1 MGLIKPLPAQVAKIK
16 VVGVGGGGGN
26 TINHMSSQ
34 EQVGGVDL
42 LTINTDAQALLASQ
56 AKIKIQIGEK
66 LTRGLGAGGDPQVGK
81 QAAEESREKIK
92 KVLEGTD
99 MVFITGG
106 LGGGSCSGAAPII
119 AEVAKEELGALTI
132 AVVTKPF
139 LFEGTRRMVIAEDA
153 LSNLR
158 EKVDALIV
166 IPNQRLLELG
176 DDDLS
181 FLNAFKLADSV
192 LSQAVTGIAELITTS
207 GLINIDFAD
216 LRSIIQNAGTAV
228 MGVGVAGGENRAEE
242 AIKAAVSSPLL
253 DTRVEG
259 ARGVLFNVT
268 GGLDLSIKEVEKIAQ
283 TITQSIGGDANVVF
297 GAAIDE
303 SLEDQIKIT
312 LIATGFDPQRK
323 TLTGLIR
330 KAEPKSVL
338 KKVTTEEK
346 DKLVRMDLPEGIE
359 IETELD
365 IPSFLRRGNN

>member
-1 MGLIKPLPAQVAKIK
+1 MGLIKPLPAQIAKIK

-26 TINHMSSQ
+26 TVNYMSSQ
-34 EQVGGVDL
+34 EQINGVDL
-42 LTINTDAQALLASQ
+42 VAVNTDAQALLASQ

-66 LTRGLGAGGDPQVGK
+66 LTRGLGAGGNPQIGQ
-81 QAAEESREKIK
+81 QAAEESKEKIK
-92 KVLEGTD
+92 EVLEGTD

-106 LGGGSCSGAAPII
+106 LGGGSCSGGAPAI
-119 AEVAKEELGALTI
+119 AQVAKEELGALTI

-139 LFEGTRRMVIAEDA
+139 LFEGTRRMVIAEEA
-153 LSNLR
+153 LNNLR
-158 EKVDALIV
+158 DKVDALIV

-176 DDDLS
+176 DENLS
-181 FLNAFKLADSV
+181 FLEAFRLADSV
-192 LSQAVTGIAELITTS
+192 LSQAVAGIAELITTS

-216 LRSIIQNAGTAV
+216 LRSVVQNAGTAV
-228 MGVGVAGGENRAEE
+228 MGVGVASGENRAEE

-253 DTRVEG
+253 DARIEG

-283 TITQSIGGDANVVF
+283 TITQSIGGDANVIF

-303 SLEDQIKIT
+303 KLKDQIKIT

-323 TLTGLIR
+323 TLNGLI
-330 KAEPKSVL
+330 KKTEPKSVL
-338 KKVTTEEK
+338 KKVSSEER

-365 IPSFLRRGNN
+365 IPSFLRRGSN

>member
-1 MGLIKPLPAQVAKIK
+1 MGLIKPLPAQIAKIK

-26 TINHMSSQ
+26 TVNFMSSQ
-34 EQVGGVDL
+34 EQSNGVDL
-42 LTINTDAQALLASQ
+42 VAINTDAQALIVSQ

-66 LTRGLGAGGDPQVGK
+66 LTKGLGAGGDPQIGE
-81 QAAEESREKIK
+81 QAAEESKEKIK
-92 KVLEGTD
+92 EVLEGTD

-106 LGGGSCSGAAPII
+106 LGGGSCSGAAPVI
-119 AEVAKEELGALTI
+119 AQIAKEGLGALTV

-139 LFEGTRRMVIAEDA
+139 LFEGTRRMVIAEDS
-153 LSNLR
+153 LSKLR

-176 DDDLS
+176 DGDLS
-181 FLNAFKLADSV
+181 FLDAFKLADSV
-192 LSQAVTGIAELITTS
+192 LSQSVNGIAELITTS

-216 LRSIIQNAGTAV
+216 LRSVIRNAGTAV
-228 MGVGVAGGENRAEE
+228 MGVGVASGENRVEE

-253 DTRVEG
+253 DTRIEG
-259 ARGVLFNVT
+259 ARGVLFNVA

-283 TITQSIGGDANVVF
+283 TITHTIGGDANVVF
-297 GAAIDE
+297 GAVVDE
-303 SLEDQIKIT
+303 KLGDQLKIT

-323 TLTGLIR
+323 TLDGLIKKSKPR
-330 KAEPKSVL
+330 SVL
-338 KKVTTEEK
+338 KKVSNEDK
-346 DKLVRMDLPEGIE
+346 DKLVRMDLPEGVE